1 MYIKASFLFFHQ
13 GDTKMSSNRKQ
24 TKRIRANKAKPNKEN
39 LKKNQKRIQR
49 NAEILREFASKAE
62 A

>member
-1 MYIKASFLFFHQ
+1 
-13 GDTKMSSNRKQ
+13 MSSNRKQ

-39 LKKNQKRIQR
+39 LKKNQKRIQK